1 MWIPYEGEV
10 RLESRVSVWRLLLDS
25 EENNHVR
32 EKNIDSV
39 NTSEFDL
46 SVVKD
51 IENEPVK
58 GENEIRGQSWLSGLS
73 K

>member
-10 RLESRVSVWRLLLDS
+10 RLESRISVWRLLLDS